1 MEDIKKNI
9 AELNKNWG
17 PQISLTI
24 ALIAL
29 IILFSSTSPF
39 FFTTGNFANIGL
51 YMTILGVMAAGC
63 TVALIVGMLDVS
75 QYSILALVG
84 AASIMLDR
92 AGVHMGLVLVFALA
106 SGAILGAVNGFVV
119 TVLKV
124 HPIIGTISTG
134 MVFRGFTYMLTASRT
149 LSLNPDTRGAY
160 YAIGRGS
167 LWGIPYSFFIMLGV
181 YLIIHATLKH
191 TKFGRYLFAVGGN
204 SNASFLA
211 GISLRKIRFGALM
224 ISGVTGGIGAFLL
237 LSQVGSLQ
245 PNVGEAALLNV
256 IAAVLLG
263 GISLSGGSGKLTGTI
278 LGVMV
283 LVVIQNGMTILGIQT
298 FWQMI
303 VRGSIIII
311 AVFINVMRGGGFKY

>member
-1 MEDIKKNI
+1 MENIKKNI

-17 PQISLTI
+17 PQISLAV
-24 ALIAL
+24 ALIL
-29 IILFSSTSPF
+29 LLILFSSTSPF
-39 FFTTGNFANIGL
+39 FFTSSNLANIGL
-51 YMTILGVMAAGC
+51 YMTILGVMAAGA

-75 QYSILALVG
+75 QYTILALVG
-84 AASIMLDR
+84 AASITLDR
-92 AGVHMGLVLVFALA
+92 AGFHIGIVLLFCLA
-106 SGAILGAVNGFVV
+106 AGAALGAVNGFIV

-124 HPIIGTISTG
+124 HPIIGTISSA
-134 MVFRGFTYMLTASRT
+134 MVMRGFTYMITASRT
-149 LSLNPDTRGAY
+149 LSLNPETRGNY
-160 YAIGRGS
+160 FAIGRGS
-167 LWGIPYSFFIMLGV
+167 LFGIPYS
-181 YLIIHATLKH
+181 LIIMIFAYLVIHITLKH
-191 TKFGRYLFAVGGN
+191 TQFGRYLFAVGGN

-211 GISLRKIRFGALM
+211 GVNLRKIRFGALM

-263 GISLSGGSGKLTGTI
+263 GISISGGSGKLTGTI
-278 LGVMV
+278 LGVIV

-303 VRGSIIII
+303 VRGAIIII
-311 AVFINVMRGGGFKY
+311 AVFINVIRGGGFKY